1 MTYPH
6 KATFR
11 TFFLFSGIFAA
22 GFLSS
27 FQNREKVNY
36 QTVKVADILSVK
48 VPVEFQKLNDDQ
60 VADKVITPRKPLVMY
75 SSPNGT
81 ADFSV
86 SAGNSARNPWDD
98 NDLKM
103 MAQFQKSNIKQL
115 FTSVSFI
122 QEKMV
127 KVNGQQFAVFEFV
140 SEMKEK
146 GKPAIRKYN
155 HIRYTIRRKNTLIFS
170 FICPEVDRPLY
181 DGIAEEILASV
192 KF

>member
-1 MTYPH
+1 M
-6 KATFR
+6 
-11 TFFLFSGIFAA
+11 TFFKTRPKTGIKIF
-22 GFLSS
+22 GVLLLGLIFS
-27 FQNREKVNY
+27 FQNREKINY
-36 QTVKVADILSVK
+36 QTIKVADMLSVK

-60 VADKVITPRKPLVMY
+60 IADKVITPRKPLVMY

-86 SAGNSARNPWDD
+86 STGNSARNPWND

-103 MAQFQKSNIKQL
+103 MAQFQKSNIQQL

-127 KVNGQQFAVFEFV
+127 KVNGQQFAMFEFV
-140 SEMKEK
+140 SELKEK
-146 GKPAIRKYN
+146 GKPTIRKYN
-155 HIRYTIRRKNTLIFS
+155 HVRYTIRRKNTLIFS
-170 FICPEVDRPLY
+170 FICPEVDRPIY
-181 DGIAEEILASV
+181 DGMAEEIMASV